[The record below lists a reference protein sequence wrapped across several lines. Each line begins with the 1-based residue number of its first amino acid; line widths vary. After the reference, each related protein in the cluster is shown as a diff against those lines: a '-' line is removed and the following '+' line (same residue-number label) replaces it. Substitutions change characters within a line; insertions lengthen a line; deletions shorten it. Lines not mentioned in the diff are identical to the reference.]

1 MISKSDINTERF
13 RLPIRTERVSKNT
26 GLSLFGGL
34 GLGLIF
40 VTAGT
45 FFILVGQ
52 KVMLVNPSKIYAPYW
67 LVSVFGGIFA
77 MGGLIVWTRLF
88 KEQLMIRRR
97 MPSDARH
104 PYATALKD
112 YPWDTKGMMKSPWPR
127 VGKSLFATLF
137 MAVFLVPFNWWAWI
151 SYENEL
157 MIKIIVSVFDIIL
170 IFGFIELVRRVLV
183 ALKYSKSGITYE
195 KFPALT
201 GSSININWLPPSG
214 IEDSTSITFVLR
226 CVEEWTE
233 SKGTVERRRNQ
244 LIHEQLWAATQK
256 AEGRIL
262 CQHHNPILLSF
273 DIPETTPGSN
283 LANKHKVIFWEL
295 DVFTEAFGV
304 DFQEYYLVPVYTDHT
319 LKNCSWD

>member
-1 MISKSDINTERF
+1 MIISKSSINSERF

-26 GLSLFGGL
+26 GLGLFGGL

-40 VTAGT
+40 VAAGT
-45 FFILVGQ
+45 CFILVGQ
-52 KVMLVNPSKIYAPYW
+52 KMILINPSRVYAPYW
-67 LVSVFGGIFA
+67 VISVFGGIFA
-77 MGGLIVWTRLF
+77 MGGLIVWTKLL
-88 KEQLMIRRR
+88 KEQLMIRRCR
-97 MPSDARH
+97 NYDARH

-112 YPWDTKGMMKSPWPR
+112 YPWDPKGMMKSPWSR

-137 MAVFLVPFNWWAWI
+137 LAVFLAPFNWWAW
-151 SYENEL
+151 SYHESEL

-170 IFGFIELVRRVLV
+170 VFVFIELVRRVLV

-195 KFPALT
+195 TFPALT
-201 GSSININWLPPSG
+201 GSRIDIKWLPPSG

-233 SKGTVERRRNQ
+233 SKGTVEHQRNR

-256 AEGRIL
+256 MEGRIF

-273 DIPETTPGSN
+273 DIPDTVPESN
-283 LANKHKVIFWEL
+283 LANKRKIIFWEL

-304 DFQEYYLVPVYTDHT
+304 DFQEYYLVPVYTQAAP
-319 LKNCSWD
+319 SGV